1 MYVHIYV
8 CVLLLIK
15 CILNSEI
22 RQNLRIVSREI
33 MLFNPLILQI
43 KIKKNNMILLKS
55 PRKCVAELRLETR
68 SLDFWFNFFPLLF
81 LTCVS
86 HFAVKDCMV
95 QCNINSQIIFLIWG
109 V

>member
-1 MYVHIYV
+1 M
-8 CVLLLIK
+8 LPLIT

-22 RQNLRIVSREI
+22 RTLRIASREI
-33 MLFNPLILQI
+33 IIFNPLILQI
-43 KIKKNNMILLKS
+43 KIKKNNMVLLKS

-68 SLDFWFNFFPLLF
+68 SLDFWFNFFPLLL
-81 LTCVS
+81 LTYVS

-95 QCNINSQIIFLIWG
+95 QCKINSQIIFLIWG